1 MIIDV
6 TYFDILRGKRTKTNA
21 CPVALAIK
29 RAVNP
34 LWRVSVIPTN
44 VHFYHSISEYNRLIP
59 PEVTEFIKAFDAGRL
74 IAPFS
79 FVLEDLPTP

>member
-6 TYFDILRGKRTKTNA
+6 TYSDIMRGKRTKTNA

-29 RAVNP
+29 RTVNP
-34 LWRVSVIPTN
+34 SWNVSVIPTN
-44 VHFYHSISEYNRLIP
+44 VHFFHNISEVNRLIP

-79 FVLEDLPTP
+79 FVLEDLPTI